1 MPFSSPLGIPMDRI
15 FFIIWRSGIR
25 NFQLLRRM
33 VLFRFCIR
41 TNIIKA
47 AVTRL
52 MRVGQA
58 TPATPILRPNTQI
71 AFPIMLIIFMTKEVI
86 MDTFELPMERNR
98 AAQAL

>member
-1 MPFSSPLGIPMDRI
+1 
-15 FFIIWRSGIR
+15 
-25 NFQLLRRM
+25 
-33 VLFRFCIR
+33 
-41 TNIIKA
+41 
-47 AVTRL
+47 